1 MRTKLTNDILEAVRK
16 EARVL
21 DWGDDTFAGIVDGV
35 LHAIQ
40 LGSTKGCGRDFR
52 EEVDKLAGEIVGTSR
67 KLRNVRQYKW
77 RDGPQG
83 FDEYL
88 DNRWV
93 VDDASSAPADKF
105 IRKENQS
112 ELIEQAA
119 LHGVFDEMRCA
130 RRYINVKRYVNKHP
144 RLRMVDKR
152 IQQDGERFSCNVI
165 ERKPETEGGTN
176 N

>member
-105 IRKENQS
+105 IRKENQP

-130 RRYINVKRYVNKHP
+130 RRYINVKRYVNQHP
-144 RLRMVDKR
+144 KLRMVDKR
-152 IQQDGERFSCNVI
+152 VRHKGERFRCDVI
-165 ERKPETEGGTN
+165 VRQPEPKEEATN
-176 N
+176 

>member
-1 MRTKLTNDILEAVRK
+1 M
-16 EARVL
+16 
-21 DWGDDTFAGIVDGV
+21 
-35 LHAIQ
+35 
-40 LGSTKGCGRDFR
+40 
-52 EEVDKLAGEIVGTSR
+52 
-67 KLRNVRQYKW
+67 RQYKW

-105 IRKENQS
+105 IRKENQP

-119 LHGVFDEMRCA
+119 LHGVFDEMRCEH
-130 RRYINVKRYVNKHP
+130 RYINVKRYVNKHP

-152 IQQDGERFSCNVI
+152 MQQNGKRIYYDVI
-165 ERKPETEGGTN
+165 ERKNEEENP
-176 N
+176 